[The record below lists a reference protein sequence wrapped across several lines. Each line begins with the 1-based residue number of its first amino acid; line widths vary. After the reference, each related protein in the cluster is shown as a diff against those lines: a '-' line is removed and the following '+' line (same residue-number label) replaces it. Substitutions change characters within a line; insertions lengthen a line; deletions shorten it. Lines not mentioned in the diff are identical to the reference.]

1 MKKLLYIPLLICSL
15 LFIGCEKN
23 DDLPENNP
31 GNYQTPLPA
40 ATTTGANIFACYIN
54 GKAYIAK
61 KNAITAYNQ
70 YYQGRYGISIRGK
83 WDESEYIS
91 RIDLE
96 SSSVDEIQEGVTYQL
111 GSVPPVLSG
120 IDYYAGSIFFQNFGN
135 SGTWITTNE
144 IQKGELK
151 ITKHALFDRILSA
164 TFWFDIKQ
172 PDGKIIEIRDGR
184 FDVTYN

>member
-1 MKKLLYIPLLICSL
+1 MKKTLILLTPLIVLSC
-15 LFIGCEKN
+15 KN
-23 DDLPENNP
+23 DDEAPDP
-31 GNYQTPLPA
+31 GNYQTPLPE
-40 ATTTGANIFACYIN
+40 ATQTGKGTFACYVD

-61 KNAITAYNQ
+61 KNAINAYNQ

-91 RIDLE
+91 RIGLE
-96 SSSVDEIQEGVTYQL
+96 SNSAEEVREGITYQL
-111 GSVPPVLSG
+111 GKIPPALSG
-120 IDYYAGSIFFQNFGN
+120 IDYYAGSVFFENINQ
-135 SGTWITTNE
+135 SGVWSNTNE

-184 FDVTYN
+184 FDIVYN